1 MRARKEDRNKK
12 ALELRLM
19 GLEYQEIADKLG
31 LCYAR
36 TWTIVHEEAKRQG
49 VKV

>member
-19 GLEYQEIADKLG
+19 GLEYKEIAEKLG
-31 LCYAR
+31 LCSAR
-36 TWTIVHEEAKRQG
+36 AWTIVHEEAKRQG